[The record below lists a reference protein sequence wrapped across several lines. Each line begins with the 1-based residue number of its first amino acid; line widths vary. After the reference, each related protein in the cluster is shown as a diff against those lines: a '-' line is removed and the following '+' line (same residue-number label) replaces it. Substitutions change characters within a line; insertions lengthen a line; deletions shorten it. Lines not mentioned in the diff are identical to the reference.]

1 MKRIPTQT
9 IIFNKPNLNEYSL
22 RNSSMANTNHIYLK
36 PQHSYFNRSIQITK
50 PIVGFNSITTES
62 NSNFNKSSLIVKK
75 FQVNNLYKKIENNNR
90 YNLIPKTRNIN
101 TTFYNKIFQNK
112 SSKPLINI
120 SFMNTSNNGNGYNIA
135 QSQRNIFEDKNL
147 SAIQGNYIK
156 NSIIF
161 SYNNNLNEPGE
172 NLNLMEFE
180 LSKEI
185 GKGTYG
191 KIYTVKWKLNNK
203 FYALKRE
210 KLNNLAG
217 VKKRQNT
224 FKIIRDFVKNTN
236 SRGLVNIY
244 SNLYLKKEQYFYYY
258 ELMEM
263 CDKDFEQEIKFRGS
277 YYLFYTENEFRNIM
291 CQLITTLATLQ
302 KNHITHRDIKPQN
315 ILVVNG
321 LYKLCDFGEIRVMQR
336 EGIVVQRVRGSELYM
351 SPILFYGLRNKKIQV
366 RHNTYKSDVFSLGMC
381 LFFAAGLSYRGPVEI
396 REVSDMKQKENILNK
411 YLGGRYSQK
420 LIKILHLM
428 LQTEESNRP
437 DFILLE
443 EAIKI
448 YGL

>member
-22 RNSSMANTNHIYLK
+22 RNSSMANINHIYLK

-120 SFMNTSNNGNGYNIA
+120 SFINTSNNGNGYNIT
-135 QSQRNIFEDKNL
+135 QSQRNIFDDKNL
-147 SAIQGNYIK
+147 SAIQGNYVK

-224 FKIIRDFVKNTN
+224 FKIIRDFVKKTN
-236 SRGLVNIY
+236 SQGLVNIY
-244 SNLYLKKEQYFYYY
+244 SNLYLQKEQNFYYY

-336 EGIVVQRVRGSELYM
+336 EGIVVQRVRGSEL
-351 SPILFYGLRNKKIQV
+351 PKIQ
-366 RHNTYKSDVFSLGMC
+366 
-381 LFFAAGLSYRGPVEI
+381 
-396 REVSDMKQKENILNK
+396 
-411 YLGGRYSQK
+411 
-420 LIKILHLM
+420 
-428 LQTEESNRP
+428 
-437 DFILLE
+437 
-443 EAIKI
+443 
-448 YGL
+448 

>member
-1 MKRIPTQT
+1 MKRFPTQI
-9 IIFNKPNLNEYSL
+9 IIFNKPSLNEYSF
-22 RNSSMANTNHIYLK
+22 RNSSMLNVNQNFLK
-36 PQHSYFNRSIQITK
+36 PQQSSFYKSVKINK
-50 PIVGFNSITTES
+50 PLTAFNSYNIES
-62 NSNFNKSSLIVKK
+62 NTNK
-75 FQVNNLYKKIENNNR
+75 FQVNYLYKKTENNNR
-90 YNLIPKTRNIN
+90 FNIIPKSRNIN
-101 TTFYNKIFQNK
+101 TTFYNKIFQNR
-112 SSKPLINI
+112 SCKPLINA
-120 SFMNTSNNGNGYNIA
+120 SFINNSNNGNYNIT

-156 NSIIF
+156 NSIIL
-161 SYNNNLNEPGE
+161 SNINNLKEPGE
-172 NLNLMEFE
+172 ELNLMEFE

-191 KIYTVKWKLNNK
+191 KIFTVKWKLNNK
-203 FYALKRE
+203 FYALKSE
-210 KLNNLAG
+210 KLDNLAG
-217 VKKRQNT
+217 VKKRQNI
-224 FKIIRDFVKNTN
+224 FKIIKDFVKKTK
-236 SRGLVNIY
+236 SKGLVNIY
-244 SNLYLKKEQYFYYY
+244 SNLYLQKEKDFYYY

-277 YYLFYTENEFRNIM
+277 YYLFYSEKEIRNIM
-291 CQLITTLATLQ
+291 CQLITTLASLQ

-321 LYKLCDFGEIRVMQR
+321 QYKLCDFGEIRVMQR
-336 EGIVVQRVRGSELYM
+336 EGVVVQRVRGSELYM
-351 SPILFYGLRNKKIQV
+351 SPILFYGLRNKLFQV

-396 REVSDMKQKENILNK
+396 REVSDMKQKEIILNRH
-411 YLGGRYSQK
+411 LGCRYSQK

>member
-9 IIFNKPNLNEYSL
+9 IIFNKPTLNEYPF
-22 RNSSMANTNHIYLK
+22 RNSSMININQDYLK
-36 PQHSYFNRSIQITK
+36 PQNSSFLRQIKIIK
-50 PIVGFNSITTES
+50 PLTTFNSYYAES
-62 NSNFNKSSLIVKK
+62 NINFSKSSSIVKK
-75 FQVNNLYKKIENNNR
+75 FQANNLYKKVENNDR
-90 YNLIPKTRNIN
+90 YNIIPKTRNIN
-101 TTFYNKIFQNK
+101 TSFYNKIFQNRN
-112 SSKPLINI
+112 SGPLINTSFFNNPNNRNFNI
-120 SFMNTSNNGNGYNIA
+120 S
-135 QSQRNIFEDKNL
+135 QSQSNIFGDKNL

-156 NSIIF
+156 NSIIL

-172 NLNLMEFE
+172 KLNLMEFE

-191 KIYTVKWKLNNK
+191 KIYSVKWKLNNK

-210 KLNNLAG
+210 KLNNIAG

-224 FKIIRDFVKNTN
+224 FKIIKEFVKKTN
-236 SRGLVNIY
+236 SKGLVNIY
-244 SNLYLKKEQYFYYY
+244 SNLYLQKEKDFYYY

-263 CDKDFEQEIKFRGS
+263 CDRDFEQEIKFRGS
-277 YYLFYTENEFRNIM
+277 YYLFYTENEFRNII
-291 CQLITTLATLQ
+291 CQLITTLASLQ

-321 LYKLCDFGEIRVMQR
+321 QYKLCDFGEIRVMQR

-351 SPILFYGLRNKKIQV
+351 SPILFYGLRNKLIQV

-396 REVSDMKQKENILNK
+396 REVSDMKQKAIILNK
-411 YLGGRYSQK
+411 HLGGRYSQK

>member
-1 MKRIPTQT
+1 M
-9 IIFNKPNLNEYSL
+9 LNV
-22 RNSSMANTNHIYLK
+22 NQNFLK
-36 PQHSYFNRSIQITK
+36 PQQSSFYRSVKINK
-50 PIVGFNSITTES
+50 PLTAFNSYNIES
-62 NSNFNKSSLIVKK
+62 NTNK
-75 FQVNNLYKKIENNNR
+75 FQVNYLYKKIENNNR
-90 YNLIPKTRNIN
+90 FNIIPKSRNIN
-101 TTFYNKIFQNK
+101 TSFYNKIFQNRN
-112 SSKPLINI
+112 SRPLYKL
-120 SFMNTSNNGNGYNIA
+120 SFSANSDNGNYNIT

-156 NSIIF
+156 NSIIL
-161 SYNNNLNEPGE
+161 SNINNLKEPGE
-172 NLNLMEFE
+172 ELNLMEFE

-203 FYALKRE
+203 FYALKSE
-210 KLNNLAG
+210 KLDNLAG
-217 VKKRQNT
+217 VKKRQNI
-224 FKIIRDFVKNTN
+224 FKIIKDFVKKAN
-236 SRGLVNIY
+236 SKGLVNIY
-244 SNLYLKKEQYFYYY
+244 SNLYLQKEKDFYYY

-277 YYLFYTENEFRNIM
+277 YYLFYSEKEIRNIM
-291 CQLITTLATLQ
+291 CQLITTLASLQ

-321 LYKLCDFGEIRVMQR
+321 QYKLCDFGEIRVMQR
-336 EGIVVQRVRGSELYM
+336 EGVVVQRVRGSELYM
-351 SPILFYGLRNKKIQV
+351 SPILFYGLRNKLFQV

-396 REVSDMKQKENILNK
+396 REVSDMKQKEIILNRH
-411 YLGGRYSQK
+411 LGCRYSQK

>member
-9 IIFNKPNLNEYSL
+9 IIFNKPSLNEYFF
-22 RNSSMANTNHIYLK
+22 RNSSIINTNHNYLN
-36 PQHSYFNRSIQITK
+36 PQPSSFNRSIKITK
-50 PIVGFNSITTES
+50 PITNFSPFNTEF
-62 NSNFNKSSLIVKK
+62 NTNFNKSISNTKK
-75 FQVNNLYKKIENNNR
+75 FQVNNLYKKVENNDK
-90 YNLIPKTRNIN
+90 YKIIVKKRNIS
-101 TTFYNKIFQNK
+101 TTFYNKIFQNRN
-112 SSKPLINI
+112 SRPLYKL
-120 SFMNTSNNGNGYNIA
+120 SFIANSDNGNYNIT
-135 QSQRNIFEDKNL
+135 QSQRNLFENNNI

-156 NSIIF
+156 NSIFF
-161 SYNNNLNEPGE
+161 SNKNIKEPVE
-172 NLNLMEFE
+172 KLNLMEFE

-203 FYALKRE
+203 FYALKIE

-224 FKIIRDFVKNTN
+224 FKIIKDFVKKTN
-236 SRGLVNIY
+236 SNGLVNIF
-244 SNLYLKKEQYFYYY
+244 SNLYLQKEKDFYYY

-263 CDKDFEQEIKFRGS
+263 CDKDFEQEIKFRSS
-277 YYLFYTENEFRNIM
+277 YYLFYTENEIRNII
-291 CQLITTLATLQ
+291 CQLITTLALMQ
-302 KNHITHRDIKPQN
+302 KNHISHRDIKPQN

-321 LYKLCDFGEIRVMQR
+321 QYKLCDFGEIRVLQR
-336 EGIVVQRVRGSELYM
+336 EGIVVQRVRGTELYM
-351 SPILFYGLRNKKIQV
+351 SPILFYGLRNKLYQV

-396 REVSDMKQKENILNK
+396 REVSDMKQKAIILNK
-411 YLGGRYSQK
+411 HLGGRYSQK

>member
-9 IIFNKPNLNEYSL
+9 IIFNKPSLNEYFF
-22 RNSSMANTNHIYLK
+22 RNSSIINTNHNYLN
-36 PQHSYFNRSIQITK
+36 PQPSSFNRSNKITKQITNLS
-50 PIVGFNSITTES
+50 PFNIES
-62 NSNFNKSSLIVKK
+62 NTNFNKSSSYIKK
-75 FQVNNLYKKIENNNR
+75 FQVNNLYKKVENNDK
-90 YNLIPKTRNIN
+90 YKIIVKKRNIN
-101 TTFYNKIFQNK
+101 TAFYNKIFQNRN
-112 SSKPLINI
+112 SRPLYKL
-120 SFMNTSNNGNGYNIA
+120 SFSANSDNGNYNIT
-135 QSQRNIFEDKNL
+135 QSQRNLFENNNI
-147 SAIQGNYIK
+147 SVNQGNYIK
-156 NSIIF
+156 NNIIF
-161 SYNNNLNEPGE
+161 SNNNLNEPVE
-172 NLNLMEFE
+172 KLNLMEFE

-203 FYALKRE
+203 FYALKCE

-224 FKIIRDFVKNTN
+224 FKIIKDFVKKTN
-236 SRGLVNIY
+236 SNGLVNIF
-244 SNLYLKKEQYFYYY
+244 SNLYLQKEKDFYYY

-263 CDKDFEQEIKFRGS
+263 CDKDFEQEIKFRSS
-277 YYLFYTENEFRNIM
+277 YYLFYTENEIRNII
-291 CQLITTLATLQ
+291 CQLITTLALLQ

-321 LYKLCDFGEIRVMQR
+321 QYKLCDFGEIRVLQR
-336 EGIVVQRVRGSELYM
+336 EGIVVQRVRGTELYM
-351 SPILFYGLRNKKIQV
+351 SPILFYGLRNKLYQV

-381 LFFAAGLSYRGPVEI
+381 LFFAAGLSFRGPVEI
-396 REVSDMKQKENILNK
+396 REVSDMKQKENILNRH
-411 YLGGRYSQK
+411 LGGRYSQK

>member
-9 IIFNKPNLNEYSL
+9 IIFNKPSLNEYFF
-22 RNSSMANTNHIYLK
+22 RNSSIINTNHNYLNSQ
-36 PQHSYFNRSIQITK
+36 PSSFNRSIKITK
-50 PIVGFNSITTES
+50 PIANFNSFRIES
-62 NSNFNKSSLIVKK
+62 NTNFNKNSSNVER
-75 FQVNNLYKKIENNNR
+75 FQVNNLYKKVENNDR
-90 YNLIPKTRNIN
+90 YKIIPKIRNIN
-101 TTFYNKIFQNK
+101 TTFYNKIFQNRI
-112 SSKPLINI
+112 SRPLIKE
-120 SFMNTSNNGNGYNIA
+120 SFSINSNNGNYNIA
-135 QSQRNIFEDKNL
+135 QSQRNLFENKNI

-156 NSIIF
+156 NITIF
-161 SYNNNLNEPGE
+161 SYNNLNKPGE
-172 NLNLMEFE
+172 KLNLMEFE

-191 KIYTVKWKLNNK
+191 KIYSVKWMLNNK
-203 FYALKRE
+203 FYALKSE

-224 FKIIRDFVKNTN
+224 FKIIKDFVKKTN
-236 SRGLVNIY
+236 SNGLVNIF
-244 SNLYLKKEQYFYYY
+244 SNLYLQKEKDFYYY

-277 YYLFYTENEFRNIM
+277 YYLFYSENEIRNIM
-291 CQLITTLATLQ
+291 RQLITTLALLQ

-321 LYKLCDFGEIRVMQR
+321 QYKLCDFGEIRVMQR

-351 SPILFYGLRNKKIQV
+351 SPILFYGLRNKLLQV
-366 RHNTYKSDVFSLGMC
+366 CHNTYKSDVFSLGMC

-396 REVSDMKQKENILNK
+396 REVSDMKQKEIILNRH
-411 YLGGRYSQK
+411 LGCRYSQK

-443 EAIKI
+443 EAIKM